1 MRCGRMRLLLAAGTL
16 LVSAC
21 TPVGGDATPPAVVPS
36 LVQTAVPSGDGVLAT
51 ASPAG
56 VNSPDPTRAIAAT
69 DAVQQASV
77 DAYESVRD
85 TAQEQPFIS
94 GMLVGGLV
102 GFALGALW
110 KLESRRSLPAHMLD
124 SFHNYADP
132 SVRYRRNRVRW

>member
-1 MRCGRMRLLLAAGTL
+1 MSQSDYYPQNSDGGLKDKVADAA
-16 LVSAC
+16 
-21 TPVGGDATPPAVVPS
+21 
-36 LVQTAVPSGDGVLAT
+36 
-51 ASPAG
+51 
-56 VNSPDPTRAIAAT
+56 

-94 GMLVGGLV
+94 GLLVGALV

-124 SFHNYADP
+124 SFHSYADP
-132 SVRYRRNRVRW
+132 RLQHLRSRVGW

>member
-1 MRCGRMRLLLAAGTL
+1 MSQSDYYSQNSDGLKDKVSNAA
-16 LVSAC
+16 
-21 TPVGGDATPPAVVPS
+21 
-36 LVQTAVPSGDGVLAT
+36 
-51 ASPAG
+51 
-56 VNSPDPTRAIAAT
+56 

-124 SFHNYADP
+124 SLHNYADP
-132 SVRYRRNRVRW
+132 SVRYLRNRVGW

>member
-1 MRCGRMRLLLAAGTL
+1 MSQSDYYSQNSDGLKDKVSDAA
-16 LVSAC
+16 
-21 TPVGGDATPPAVVPS
+21 
-36 LVQTAVPSGDGVLAT
+36 
-51 ASPAG
+51 
-56 VNSPDPTRAIAAT
+56 

-77 DAYESVRD
+77 HAYESVRD

-94 GMLVGGLV
+94 GLLVGALV

-132 SVRYRRNRVRW
+132 RLRHLRSSVGW